1 MSNIPDKCSRCGAPI
16 DWEKGASSI
25 KCSFCGKTNYL
36 TNNYLNEFKNYLKLR
51 DPKKIIRNP
60 FSLILVLPIIF
71 LFLILNSPIKKQE
84 KIKAEYWPTEWSK
97 FKRSKY
103 QNKKDIF
110 DPSNWSKRLKE
121 SHTVKFM
128 PSMIENCK
136 YKNSLEKELEKLKLK
151 KQKSLY
157 EFNIRVGNIGQFDDY
172 YGISERHS
180 LSHTKAKYSSSDR
193 YADFQETERNYNF
206 INEKILIKD
215 KKTYEEHYD
224 YLFDNVFN
232 KETEELQK
240 SILFHRNKIFASY
253 LEALRQTGD
262 KNWKLY
268 SRWGWLEGIG
278 DLYRFYER
286 RYEKSKEYKKIS
298 FDNWL
303 LKKRILDDSH
313 FRDVPKL
320 YGGSFKLLKYKS
332 PEEDKINKVC
342 EAFKD

>member
-1 MSNIPDKCSRCGAPI
+1 MPKVPEKCTRCGAPI
-16 DWEKGASSI
+16 SWEEGATVV
-25 KCSFCGKTNYL
+25 KCEFCGYK
-36 TNNYLNEFKNYLKLR
+36 NNLKDDFLSLFKNYLKLR

-60 FSLILVLPIIF
+60 FSLILVLPVIF

-84 KIKAEYWPTEWSK
+84 KIKAEYWPTDWSK
-97 FKRSKY
+97 LKTSKY
-103 QNKKDIF
+103 
-110 DPSNWSKRLKE
+110 PSNKIFNPSSWSSRLKE

-215 KKTYEEHYD
+215 KKTYEEHYA
-224 YLFDNVFN
+224 YMYDNVFL
-232 KETEELQK
+232 KETEELNK
-240 SILFHRNKIFASY
+240 LIFFTGNKIFASY

-268 SRWGWLEGIG
+268 SRWGWLWGIG
-278 DLYRFYER
+278 DLYRFHER

>member
-1 MSNIPDKCSRCGAPI
+1 MPKVPEKCTRCGAPI
-16 DWEKGASSI
+16 SWEEGASVV
-25 KCSFCGKTNYL
+25 KCEFCGYK
-36 TNNYLNEFKNYLKLR
+36 NNLRDDFISLFKNYLKLR

-71 LFLILNSPIKKQE
+71 LSLILNSPIKKQE
-84 KIKAEYWPTEWSK
+84 KIKAEYWPTDWSK
-97 FKRSKY
+97 LKTSKY
-103 QNKKDIF
+103 
-110 DPSNWSKRLKE
+110 PSNKIFNPSSWSSRLKE

-193 YADFQETERNYNF
+193 YADFQETERKYNL

-215 KKTYEEHYD
+215 KKTYEEHYA
-224 YLFDNVFN
+224 YMYDNVFL
-232 KETEELQK
+232 KETEELNK
-240 SILFHRNKIFASY
+240 LIFFTENKIFASY
-253 LEALRQTGD
+253 VEGLRQAGD

-268 SRWGWLEGIG
+268 SRWGLEGIG
-278 DLYRFYER
+278 DLYKFYKR
-286 RYEKSKEYKKIS
+286 RYEKSQEYKKIS
-298 FDNWL
+298 FDEWL
-303 LKKRILDDSH
+303 LKKRILDDSQIL
-313 FRDVPKL
+313 DIPKL
-320 YGGSFKLLKYKS
+320 HGGSFKSLKYKFRG
-332 PEEDKINKVC
+332 EEIARIRKVC
-342 EAFKD
+342 EAFKN